1 MNEKIILLIIMA
13 FFLISTVFA
22 QQELPI
28 GLQRLRDYQRQL
40 AGSITL
46 FIAFFAGLISFTSPC
61 GIAFLPAFF
70 SLAFKD
76 RKKTMLMASAFAAG
90 LIIAFAIF
98 GLIAGL
104 FGDFFNLYKLAFAVV
119 SGWILVLFAIFL
131 FFNVSFGILN
141 FKIDYSNKN
150 SLLSMMLLGFFFG
163 VGFTPCAGPILLGI
177 LVLSANATTL
187 LSGVLM
193 LIFYGIG
200 IATPL
205 IILAYFSDRYDWANS
220 KILRGKLIEF
230 SLFGKKI
237 TTHSY
242 NIIGSSLLM
251 AIGILMIIYKGT
263 FFFQT
268 DLPRILPWTMSFW
281 AQMNENAI
289 ESRFLTSFYGNI
301 LGLIVSVAL
310 ALFLLFQFK
319 KSGGGKK

>member
-1 MNEKIILLIIMA
+1 MA
-13 FFLISTVFA
+13 FFLISIVFA

-28 GLQRLRDYQRQL
+28 GIQRLKDYQLQL

-76 RKKTMLMASAFAAG
+76 RKKTMQMASAFAAG

-104 FGDFFNLYKLAFAVV
+104 LGDFFNVYKLAFAVV
-119 SGWILVLFAIFL
+119 SGWILVLFASLL
-131 FFNVSFGILN
+131 FFNISFGILN
-141 FKIDYSNKN
+141 FKIDYSNK
-150 SLLSMMLLGFFFG
+150 SSFLSMMLLGFFFG

-177 LVLSANATTL
+177 LVLSANAATL
-187 LSGVLM
+187 LNGVLM
-193 LIFYGIG
+193 LVFYAIG

-205 IILAYFSDRYDWANS
+205 ILLAYFSDRHDWANS

-230 SLFGKKI
+230 NIFGKKI

-242 NIIGSSLLM
+242 NIIGSLLLM
-251 AIGILMIIYKGT
+251 AIGILMIIYQGT

-281 AQMNENAI
+281 AQMNERAV
-289 ESRFLTSFYGNI
+289 ESKFLTSFYGNI
-301 LGLIVSVAL
+301 LGIIILAAL
-310 ALFLLFQFK
+310 ALFLFFQLNKNNGDK
-319 KSGGGKK
+319 K